1 MKLNASDK
9 RIGTGKLI
17 LFEALLANFYR
28 LIQAVKIHTSTNPI
42 VAKSLQEFIE
52 TVHQLASDESRLT
65 IRIMDGRL
73 FFQEEPLN
81 YRSENSNLI
90 ANVIQYFEIRR
101 LHGLSL
107 STTLQLNEHAALLV
121 FATLLNASVSQDNP
135 EQWLEQQIQKMNFD
149 WVEILHEASPKDQ
162 TAVRESHATNRSI
175 PSNRSRSENARIESG
190 KNAYVGTLTAL
201 KEIATHVTSSRP
213 AGARKALRTVQTMV
227 DLIMEDEIVLLG
239 LSTIRDFD
247 DYTYVHSVNVG
258 ILAMTLG
265 ARIGLSRESLEMIG
279 ITGLFHDLGK
289 IEIPLDII
297 NKPGKLTPDEL
308 EAIQKHVLNS
318 VRLILK
324 LKAPRDLK
332 SKIIIAPFEHHLK
345 YDLSGYPRTNHKKP
359 LSLYGRIISIAD
371 VYDALTSPRTY
382 RDKEIS
388 PNQALAIMAK
398 GAGTDF
404 DPILLKVFI
413 KMIGIYPIGTL
424 LKLDSG
430 EIGLVTESSEEIDPL
445 RPRVVLL
452 ESAGKNAF
460 KRGKTV
466 SLSEKNFKSSAY
478 KRNIVGSYH
487 PCLYGIQPAQYLI

>member
-1 MKLNASDK
+1 MQLNASDK
-9 RIGTGKLI
+9 GIGPGKPI

-28 LIQAVKIHTSTNPI
+28 LVQAVKIHTSNNPI
-42 VAKSLQEFIE
+42 VVQSLQEFIE
-52 TVHQLASDESRLT
+52 TVHLLASDENRLT
-65 IRIMDGRL
+65 IRIIDGRL
-73 FFQEEPLN
+73 FFQEEKLN
-81 YRSENSNLI
+81 YRSENANLV
-90 ANVIQYFEIRR
+90 ANVINYFEIRR

-107 STTLQLNEHAALLV
+107 STTLPLSERNEFLV
-121 FATLLNASVSQDNP
+121 FATLLNSSENQDSP

-149 WVEILHEASPKDQ
+149 WVEILHEAASKGQ
-162 TAVRESHATNRSI
+162 TAGRESNATHRSSAPNRTRPES
-175 PSNRSRSENARIESG
+175 ARIESG
-190 KNAYVGTLTAL
+190 KSTYIGTLTAL

-265 ARIGLSRESLEMIG
+265 SRIGLSRDSLEMIG
-279 ITGLFHDLGK
+279 ICGLFHDLGK

-297 NKPGKLTPDEL
+297 NKPGKLTPDEF

-332 SKIIIAPFEHHLK
+332 SQIIIAPFEHHLK

-371 VYDALTSPRTY
+371 VYDALTSPRIY

-388 PNQALAIMAK
+388 PNQALEIMVK

-460 KRGKTV
+460 KRGITV

-487 PCLYGIQPAQYLI
+487 PCLYGIQPAQYLL

>member
-1 MKLNASDK
+1 M
-9 RIGTGKLI
+9 IGPDTLI

-28 LIQAVKIHTSTNPI
+28 LIQAVKIHTTTNPI
-42 VAKSLQEFIE
+42 VVQSLREFIE
-52 TVHQLASDESRLT
+52 TLHQLASDESRLT
-65 IRIMDGRL
+65 IRIQDGRL
-73 FFQEEPLN
+73 FFQEEKLN
-81 YRSENSNLI
+81 YRPESANLI
-90 ANVIQYFEIRR
+90 ANVIHYFESRR

-107 STTLQLNEHAALLV
+107 STALKLDQSEALVV
-121 FATLLNASVSQDNP
+121 FATWLNASEGRDHP

-149 WVEILHEASPKDQ
+149 WVEILHNASPKGQ
-162 TAVRESHATNRSI
+162 TAGQESNAPQ
-175 PSNRSRSENARIESG
+175 PSSAPDRSRPDDARIEAG
-190 KNAYVGTLTAL
+190 KNAYAGTLTAL
-201 KEIATHVTSSRP
+201 KEIAAHLTCSRP
-213 AGARKALRTVQTMV
+213 TGARKALRTVQTMV
-227 DLIMEDEIVLLG
+227 DVIMEDETVLLG

-258 ILAMTLG
+258 ILAMILG
-265 ARIGLSRESLEMIG
+265 ARIGLSREALEMIG
-279 ITGLFHDLGK
+279 ICGLFHDLGK

-297 NKPGKLTPDEL
+297 HKPGKLTPDEF

-382 RDKEIS
+382 RSKEIS
-388 PNQALAIMAK
+388 PHQALTIMAK

-413 KMIGIYPIGTL
+413 KMVGIYPIGTL

-430 EIGLVTESSEEIDPL
+430 EIGVVAESSREIDPL

-452 ESAGKNAF
+452 ESAGRDKF
-460 KRGKTV
+460 KRGNTV
-466 SLSEKNFKSSAY
+466 SLSEKDFKSSAY
-478 KRNIVGSYH
+478 KRNIVAGFH